1 MDEQFLITFLK
12 DKVKKL
18 ENNSLSDKD
27 FKLLRNYFLDSQL
40 SKIND
45 DEIKKCL
52 FIGYFINNFI
62 NKDKCFHTPD

>member
-18 ENNSLSDKD
+18 ENNSLSDND

-45 DEIKKCL
+45 DEIKKYL
-52 FIGYFINNFI
+52 FIGYIINNISI
-62 NKDKCFHTPD
+62 NK

>member
-18 ENNSLSDKD
+18 ENNSLSDND

-45 DEIKKCL
+45 DEIKKYL
-52 FIGYFINNFI
+52 FIGYIINNII
-62 NKDKCFHTPD
+62 NKDKCLQTKD